1 MTMGIRK
8 VAVTGV
14 LSAVVIVLG
23 ITRLGFITLPL
34 GSIII
39 MHVPVILGAVLEGPV
54 VGLITGFL
62 FGLFSLIQAAISA
75 ASPLD
80 MAFVNPLISIVP
92 RLFIGPGAWLIYAL
106 ISGNFG
112 NSGGAGETFKAAGGN
127 SKSRLGIARETAGLA
142 AAAVGGTAINTVLV
156 LSLLGVFK
164 LLPWEVI
171 IMAAAANGPVE
182 AGTAAVITLAVVL
195 SWKRIRLGRSR
206 LSREK
211 LS

>member
-1 MTMGIRK
+1 MVSMGVRK

-54 VGLITGFL
+54 VGLVTGFL

-80 MAFVNPLISIVP
+80 AAFVNPLFSIVP

-106 ISGNFG
+106 ASGNFG
-112 NSGGAGETFKAAGGN
+112 GSEKHSGVV
-127 SKSRLGIARETAGLA
+127 RETAGIA
-142 AAAVGGTAINTVLV
+142 AAAVGGTLINTALV
-156 LSLLGVFK
+156 LSLLGAFK
-164 LLPWEVI
+164 VLPWEI
-171 IMAAAANGPVE
+171 IALAAVTNAPVE
-182 AGTAAVITLAVVL
+182 AGTAAVITLAVAL
-195 SWKRIRLGRSR
+195 SWKRIRPGRSR
-206 LSREK
+206 LSRERNPA
-211 LS
+211 